1 MSMFG
6 ISQPQSQP
14 QPQSQ
19 SSGGLF
25 GQAAPAQSSLFSNIQ
40 QPVDT
45 SSVFGNA
52 NQQPSS
58 QGGFFGS
65 SNINSQAF
73 PQQSQSLPQN
83 SFPPA
88 QPTCSSFSFSNAT
101 PQPPQPPQ
109 SLFLPVSNSDNPI
122 SLAQPPQSKIQ
133 LVFTNDSQ
141 SLLNAKPYGLN
152 IAVGTSEKPAE
163 FTIIVNGTDTF
174 MLSSE
179 ILKER
184 SYFFKK
190 ELEGENMENLKLE
203 ISIPFPNMLLDFFLW
218 LHYQDQGKLL
228 QKIHFLHEMLEIYA
242 IGRIFQIKPELGLGE
257 LLLRNRNISSCLP
270 FQQLPDVWDRKYI
283 DFKFLTKMLNQSA
296 MVFSGFGGFGG
307 GLFGTPDD
315 GKIYAV
321 FDWLGEK
328 SCYCE
333 EDIEDLKNSDDFKN
347 MGKELE
353 RNNYLPKNINSYAQL
368 AIRYPVAI
376 QTISITRLLKGI
388 NLI

>member
-6 ISQPQSQP
+6 VSQPQSQP
-14 QPQSQ
+14 QSKSQ

-25 GQAAPAQSSLFSNIQ
+25 GQAAPVQSSLFNNPQ
-40 QPVDT
+40 QPVNAK
-45 SSVFGNA
+45 SCFCNA

-73 PQQSQSLPQN
+73 PQQSQSLPQT
-83 SFPPA
+83 SFFPA
-88 QPTCSSFSFSNAT
+88 QNQQTGSSFSFSNAT
-101 PQPPQPPQ
+101 SQPPQPPQ
-109 SLFLPVSNSDNPI
+109 SLFSPVSNSDDPI
-122 SLAQPPQSKIQ
+122 ALAQPPKSKIQ

-152 IAVGTSEKPAE
+152 IAVGTSEKPAD

-184 SYFFKK
+184 SDFFKR
-190 ELEGENMENLKLE
+190 ELEGKEIENLKLE
-203 ISIPFPNMLLDFFLW
+203 ISIPFPNMLLEFFLW

-242 IGRIFQIKPELGLGE
+242 IGRIFQVKSELGLGE

-296 MVFSGFGGFGG
+296 MAGFGG
-307 GLFGTPDD
+307 GLFGPPDD
-315 GKIYAV
+315 GKIYYV

-347 MGKELE
+347 MGEVLE

-368 AIRYPVAI
+368 ARRYPVAI
-376 QTISITRLLKGI
+376 QTISVTRLLKGI